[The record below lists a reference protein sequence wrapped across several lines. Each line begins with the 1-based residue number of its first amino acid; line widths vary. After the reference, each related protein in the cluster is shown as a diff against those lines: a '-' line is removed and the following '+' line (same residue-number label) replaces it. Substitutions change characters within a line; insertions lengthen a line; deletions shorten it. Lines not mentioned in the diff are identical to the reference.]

1 MKRRPYSDTVAA
13 TEDARLTDEEARVRL
28 AMAMREL
35 EGEEL
40 ENLRS
45 LIDWFRRRYPTPLD
59 RLRYLRRKN
68 AEALRAAGADP
79 DLSSG
84 RAASKT

>member
-1 MKRRPYSDTVAA
+1 MKHSPYTAEVAEA
-13 TEDARLTDEEARVRL
+13 DEALLAPEDARNRL

-35 EGEEL
+35 DGEEF
-40 ENLRS
+40 ENLSS

-68 AEALRAAGADP
+68 AEAL
-79 DLSSG
+79 G
-84 RAASKT
+84 RG

>member
-1 MKRRPYSDTVAA
+1 MKHLPYSREVA
-13 TEDARLTDEEARVRL
+13 LVEEALLTPEQARDRL

-40 ENLRS
+40 ENLTG
-45 LIDWFRRRYPTPLD
+45 LIDWFRRRYPSALD

-68 AEALRAAGADP
+68 AEALARVPRDP
-79 DLSSG
+79 HSL
-84 RAASKT
+84 

>member
-1 MKRRPYSDTVAA
+1 MKRSPYTKAVAA
-13 TEDARLTDEEARVRL
+13 IDETLLTPDEARDRL

-35 EGEEL
+35 DGEEL

-45 LIDWFRRRYPTPLD
+45 LIHWFRRRYPTALE

-68 AEALRAAGADP
+68 AEAFKR
-79 DLSSG
+79 SQ
-84 RAASKT
+84 